1 MSPNVPKP
9 PPKPPPS
16 SSQFLP
22 VPPSSSQFLPV
33 PPSSS
38 QSVQFVPVRPSSSQF
53 AMLPLLL
60 AALGAPGAAPFVL
73 QVASSCW
80 LATDGSLVATNG
92 SQDVEVALSRMP
104 LVCGDLRGPRGGP
117 CQQGGLLGTLG
128 DTVAQALAQDSR
140 WGQRLRQR
148 RRLCQELPKMVW
160 PPLRAPPRLR
170 IVPERWGTAL
180 ALTCYAW
187 AFSPADI
194 TLTWLRNGVV
204 PDATTGDI
212 IGDIIGGTVG
222 DTSRQSRALPVGD
235 GTFRAQVTIQV
246 PPGTSGDTFE
256 CLALHP
262 GLEEPLRVTWAPGP
276 SRRLSLLVAFSV
288 LSLLLG
294 LLLLLLGL
302 RRFLRPG
309 YSPLPGATHAGEEP
323 LFSYFLS
330 LFYHFLLLF
339 VNFCPFPSLF
349 VPFLPP
355 FFLLFSH
362 ISPPLFH
369 QRLSLFI
376 GFLNLFL
383 SLFSPFFSFF
393 LPFYFVYHFCPFF
406 LHFLNFF
413 SLSGFFSLFPHRF
426 TFSPF
431 LLLFSP
437 FFTFFFHFFITIYPF
452 LSLFIAFFLLFS
464 PFFRIFS
471 PFLFSCCFFLPFFSF
486 FISFLSIFV
495 HFYPIFSLQVTPPS
509 LVTPTQVRDPN
520 VTSCPFFPL
529 FFPIF
534 SPFFSHFLY
543 FPFPGSI

>member
-16 SSQFLP
+16 SLP

-33 PPSSS
+33 PPSPS
-38 QSVQFVPVRPSSSQF
+38 QSVPVRPSSSQF

-128 DTVAQALAQDSR
+128 DTVAEALARDSRWGQRLRQRRRLCQELPKMVWPPLRGQGTLETSRTLGTLGDTVAQALAQDSR

-204 PDATTGDI
+204 PDATAGDI
-212 IGDIIGGTVG
+212 IGDIIGDAVG

-246 PPGTSGDTFE
+246 PPGSSGDTFE

-302 RRFLRPG
+302 RRFLRA
-309 YSPLPGATHAGEEP
+309 GATSCPFCHFWS
-323 LFSYFLS
+323 LLVTFLS
-330 LFYHFLLLF
+330 LFVAF
-339 VNFCPFPSLF
+339 
-349 VPFLPP
+349 
-355 FFLLFSH
+355 
-362 ISPPLFH
+362 
-369 QRLSLFI
+369 LSLLGTF
-376 GFLNLFL
+376 GHFL
-383 SLFSPFFSFF
+383 SLFWSLFVAF
-393 LPFYFVYHFCPFF
+393 LVT
-406 LHFLNFF
+406 
-413 SLSGFFSLFPHRF
+413 FFSLFG
-426 TFSPF
+426 TLMS
-431 LLLFSP
+431 LL
-437 FFTFFFHFFITIYPF
+437 
-452 LSLFIAFFLLFS
+452 
-464 PFFRIFS
+464 
-471 PFLFSCCFFLPFFSF
+471 C
-486 FISFLSIFV
+486 
-495 HFYPIFSLQVTPPS
+495 
-509 LVTPTQVRDPN
+509 
-520 VTSCPFFPL
+520 
-529 FFPIF
+529 
-534 SPFFSHFLY
+534 
-543 FPFPGSI
+543 